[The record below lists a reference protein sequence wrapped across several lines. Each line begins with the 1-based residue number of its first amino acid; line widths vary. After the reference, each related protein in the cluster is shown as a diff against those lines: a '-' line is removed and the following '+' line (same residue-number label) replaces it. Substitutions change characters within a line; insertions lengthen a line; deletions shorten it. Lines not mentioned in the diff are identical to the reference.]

1 MAAQGIRFDAE
12 IQLSLV
18 FTSATAPQTFVLVG
32 RVLGPNTI
40 YLLFPTDP
48 NASRITFERR

>member
-1 MAAQGIRFDAE
+1 MDPPSWLGD
-12 IQLSLV
+12 
-18 FTSATAPQTFVLVG
+18 QTFVLVG